1 MNRLLEIWNRFDERT
16 IIDSL
21 PAREGAEL
29 QRRLLLERAERIVT
43 IGWIAIPI
51 AFMLFAIDYSRWRAG
66 LLVDS
71 AINVAILM
79 SHFVMLGAGIAALM
93 LRRARDRNA
102 EDMQRTMQILH
113 LTMSYLATMAMGL
126 LGLADRREVFAY
138 GAAIAV
144 VNFLYPL
151 PHRVRLGLT
160 LVALAAAVVIVLS
173 IATPG
178 TMEFS
183 LLLGEILV
191 ISTFT
196 GVAGGAIYRQLLR
209 AVRSEQILERL
220 ANRDGLT
227 GIANRRHAEES
238 LYKEIVSITRQR
250 PASLLL
256 ADLDHFK
263 RVNDTAGHAV
273 GDEVLRG
280 FATLLE
286 SCCRSDDLAARW
298 GGEEFIVLC
307 RETDASGAER
317 LAERVRL
324 AFAAIDSPHC
334 ERCTASFGV
343 AEVRAGDTIESLLAR
358 ADAALYAAKREGRNR
373 TVIAT

>member
-1 MNRLLEIWNRFDERT
+1 MSRLLDIWNRFDERT

-29 QRRLLLERAERIVT
+29 RRSLLLERAERIAT

-66 LLVDS
+66 LLFDS
-71 AINVAILM
+71 AFNLAILA

-93 LRRARDRNA
+93 LRRARHRNA
-102 EDMQRTMQILH
+102 EDGQQAVQMLH
-113 LTMSYLATMAMGL
+113 LSMSYLATMAMGL
-126 LGLADRREVFAY
+126 LGLADRSEVFAY

-160 LVALAAAVVIVLS
+160 LTALAAAVVIVFS
-173 IATPG
+173 IATPD

-196 GVAGGAIYRQLLR
+196 AVAGGAIYRQLLR
-209 AVRSEQILERL
+209 AVRSEQILKRL

-227 GIANRRHAEES
+227 GIANRRHAEARLRDE
-238 LYKEIVSITRQR
+238 LAPVERQR
-250 PASLLL
+250 RATLLL

-263 RVNDTAGHAV
+263 RVNDTSGHAV
-273 GDEVLRG
+273 GDEVLRS

-286 SCCRSDDLAARW
+286 ESCRSDDLAARW
-298 GGEEFIVLC
+298 GGEEFLVLC
-307 RETDASGAER
+307 RGTDAEGAKR

-324 AFAAIDSPHC
+324 AFAAIDSPGC
-334 ERCTASFGV
+334 GRCTASFGV
-343 AEVRAGDTIESLLAR
+343 AELRAGDTIESLLAR
-358 ADAALYAAKREGRNR
+358 ADTALYAAKREGRNR